1 MEAGA
6 GTLTR
11 MAEGS
16 LGLALLVTEPSAK
29 SIEVA
34 RRAGEIIAERKIAR
48 TLVVANRVRDAADLE
63 LIRSALPG
71 TEVVMVPEDAEVMR
85 ADRDGLSPIDLAP
98 DAPAVRAVAAL
109 ARRLGESAA

>member
-16 LGLALLVTEPSAK
+16 LDLVLLVAEPSAK

-34 RRAGEIIAERKIAR
+34 HRASEIIAERKIGP
-48 TLVVANRVRDAADLE
+48 TLVIANRLRGGD
-63 LIRSALPG
+63 
-71 TEVVMVPEDAEVMR
+71 DAEFIRDRLGAGELVAIPDDPAVTR
-85 ADRDGLSPIDLAP
+85 ADRDGLSPFDAAP
-98 DAPAVRAVAAL
+98 GAPAVEAMVKL
-109 ARRLGESAA
+109 ATRLRH